1 MERSSKR
8 KAKEATASQSKRR
21 RTAQSTYKPPAPVPT
36 FDINTK
42 SAHLNSFDAETVSRI
57 LLNTNLDQVASAL
70 NALTKATNDVESNY
84 CLGMGGENLLGA
96 LVKLFDEVIGW
107 DGGDGEEDRSFD
119 GGRSVEP
126 TWEIKDLRG
135 KHRRWADH
143 CREKLASP
151 SPSSTDSTKILDPET
166 DVKILEVI
174 VTILRNL
181 SFVAQNLRFLCYSE
195 GVLRVLTGALYYR
208 GYAGGAGDE
217 KAGDDSNSNMSAHQS
232 NMCVNSLHALVNLAG
247 TINLTGRQMFIDRV
261 LLESPDNECLLTVPE
276 QQKPAAENEN
286 GPALA
291 KGYPKYGMSTVLGFG
306 GLYLSKQYDF
316 KSDRLD
322 NVPDSVVHSLVGRV
336 IQATYALFPAIA
348 TLFDPSDIT
357 SSSSMASGYH
367 RPSVVSA
374 IEFLTELISK
384 QDNKEFF
391 LNIPNRVLESLTE
404 FLFIPRLTPESLDY
418 VDPCCNIVT
427 RVSAMKLMVGYDTSV
442 DSDVRDRSC
451 DLLIKLTDGSPEIQR
466 DLGLL
471 PLMDAEQ
478 SEDRRDDD
486 YAPRRTNIRLY
497 DSLLSMA
504 ESTSGSGALLAIRL
518 LNNLALAPEN
528 KMGKRYVERRLLS
541 VASRNSQI
549 SNLAFNGI
557 LSNP

>member
-21 RTAQSTYKPPAPVPT
+21 RTAQSAYKPPAPVPT

-84 CLGMGGENLLGA
+84 CLGMGGEKLLEA

-107 DGGDGEEDRSFD
+107 DVGDGEEDRSFD
-119 GGRSVEP
+119 GSITVEP

-195 GVLRVLTGALYYR
+195 GVLRVLTGSLYYR
-208 GYAGGAGDE
+208 AGGTGDE
-217 KAGDDSNSNMSAHQS
+217 KAGDDSNSNTSAHQS

-291 KGYPKYGMSTVLGFG
+291 KGTYPKYGMSTVLGFG

-322 NVPDSVVHSLVGRV
+322 NVPDSVVHSLVGGV

-348 TLFDPSDIT
+348 NLFEPNDIT

-367 RPSVVSA
+367 RPSVISA

-384 QDNKEFF
+384 PDNKDFF

-451 DLLIKLTDGSPEIQR
+451 DLLIKLTDGSPEIQK

-471 PLMDAEQ
+471 PPMHSEH
-478 SEDRRDDD
+478 SEDREDDS
-486 YAPRRTNIRLY
+486 ALRRTNIRLY
-497 DSLLSMA
+497 DSLLSMV
-504 ESTSGSGALLAIRL
+504 ESTSGSGAVLAIRL
-518 LNNLALAPEN
+518 LNNLALSQEN
-528 KMGKRYVERRLLS
+528 KMGKRYVERKLLS
-541 VASRNSQI
+541 VVSRNSQV
-549 SNLAFNGI
+549 SNLAFNGV
-557 LSNP
+557 LSYS